1 MIIGGYTSNGS
12 FQALTDNTEV
22 MLKQS
27 ENHRN
32 QILKS
37 FHIRAGAIYIKQ
49 YFTSWKK
56 TSDLSILLASKT
68 KNSNFGSN

>member
-1 MIIGGYTSNGS
+1 MTMIIGGYTSNGS

-49 YFTSWKK
+49 YFTSWKTK
-56 TSDLSILLASKT
+56 TLDLSILLASKT
-68 KNSNFGSN
+68 KNLN